1 MPDWYE
7 RYAPTMAGTDSIL
20 SVRDL
25 RKTYKKGIFKR
36 ERFEA
41 LRGIDLEVG
50 RGSVFGLLGPNGA
63 GKTTLI
69 KVLLGLLPSWQG
81 HAEVFGMAPQ
91 DPNSRRRIGYLPE
104 SHRMPEY
111 LTGWQVMILFGMMTG
126 RSRAEIEERAPALM
140 QRLGI
145 WKDAHRKVRGY
156 SKGMQQRLGLA
167 QSLIHNPDLLFLDEP
182 TDGVDP
188 RGRKAIRHLI
198 EELKA
203 DGMTIFINSHLL
215 QEVEMI
221 CDRVVIMH
229 QGEILRQGTIAE
241 LAGDD
246 ERVRILLDKPDAE
259 AQAGLQAFGHAHT
272 EEPNGTSAIMDDD
285 QANAAI
291 DYLRARG
298 TRIREVRRD
307 RKTLEDVFI
316 ELIEEDRK

>member
-1 MPDWYE
+1 MVQS
-7 RYAPTMAGTDSIL
+7 DSIL

-25 RKTYKKGIFKR
+25 RKTYSKGLFKR

-69 KVLLGLLPSWQG
+69 KVLLGLLPSWKGDAQ
-81 HAEVFGMAPQ
+81 VFGMPPK

-104 SHRMPEY
+104 AHRMPEY

-126 RSRAEIEERAPALM
+126 RSKAEIEERAPALM

-188 RGRKAIRHLI
+188 RGRKAIRVMI
-198 EELKA
+198 EELR
-203 DGMTIFINSHLL
+203 DQGMTIFINSHLL

-229 QGEILRQGTIAE
+229 QGEILRQGTVDELIGEAE
-241 LAGDD
+241 RVKIVLEQSDEQLNAALHAFGTAHRIEPRGISAEMDD
-246 ERVRILLDKPDAE
+246 E
-259 AQAGLQAFGHAHT
+259 
-272 EEPNGTSAIMDDD
+272 

-291 DYLRARG
+291 DCIRKHG
-298 TRIREVRRD
+298 GRIREIRRD

-316 ELIEEDRK
+316 ELIGEDRQ

>member
-1 MPDWYE
+1 MVQS
-7 RYAPTMAGTDSIL
+7 DSIL

-25 RKTYKKGIFKR
+25 KKTYTKGLFKR

-69 KVLLGLLPSWQG
+69 KVLLGLLPSWKGEAQ
-81 HAEVFGMAPQ
+81 VFGMAPKN
-91 DPNSRRRIGYLPE
+91 PASRRRIGYLPE
-104 SHRMPEY
+104 AHRMPEY

-126 RSRAEIEERAPALM
+126 RSKAEIEERAPALM

-188 RGRKAIRHLI
+188 RGRKAIRVLI
-198 EELKA
+198 EELR
-203 DGMTIFINSHLL
+203 DQGMTIFINSHLL
-215 QEVEMI
+215 QEVELI

-229 QGEILRQGTIAE
+229 QGQILRQGTVDELIGDAE
-241 LAGDD
+241 RVSFVLENSNEQLNAALHAFGQAHRTEPKGISAEMDD
-246 ERVRILLDKPDAE
+246 E
-259 AQAGLQAFGHAHT
+259 
-272 EEPNGTSAIMDDD
+272 

-291 DYLRARG
+291 DCIRKSGA
-298 TRIREVRRD
+298 RIREVRRD

-316 ELIEEDRK
+316 ELIEEDRQ